1 MPIFSTTVSLICAV
15 AILVLGIWV
24 HGRNRDLAAL
34 YIGVGFGL
42 FALSHLLNLVGLTS
56 WLEPLIIVIRLG
68 GYGLVGY
75 SLYLMMGGSKSRK
88 K

>member
-1 MPIFSTTVSLICAV
+1 MFSTTVSLICAV
-15 AILVLGIWV
+15 AILVFGIWV
-24 HGRNRDLAAL
+24 HGRNRDLAAM

-42 FALSHLLNLVGLTS
+42 FALSHLLNLLGLTS

-75 SLYLMMGGSKSRK
+75 ALYLMMESKPRK

>member
-1 MPIFSTTVSLICAV
+1 MFSTTISLICAV
-15 AILVLGIWV
+15 AILVFGIWV

-34 YIGVGFGL
+34 YIGVGFAL
-42 FALSHLLNLVGLTS
+42 FALSHLLTLVGLGS
-56 WLEPLIIVIRLG
+56 WLEPLLIVIRLG

-75 SLYLMMGGSKSRK
+75 ALYLMMESKPRK

>member
-1 MPIFSTTVSLICAV
+1 MFSTTVSLICAV
-15 AILVLGIWV
+15 ALLVFGIWV
-24 HGRNRDLAAL
+24 HGRNKDLAAL

-42 FALSHLLNLVGLTS
+42 FALSHLLNLVGLQS
-56 WLEPLIIVIRLG
+56 SLEPLIIVIRLG

-75 SLYLMMGGSKSRK
+75 ALYMMMRSKPRK

>member
-1 MPIFSTTVSLICAV
+1 MFSTTVSLICAV
-15 AILVLGIWV
+15 AILVFGIWV

-75 SLYLMMGGSKSRK
+75 ALYLMMESKPRK